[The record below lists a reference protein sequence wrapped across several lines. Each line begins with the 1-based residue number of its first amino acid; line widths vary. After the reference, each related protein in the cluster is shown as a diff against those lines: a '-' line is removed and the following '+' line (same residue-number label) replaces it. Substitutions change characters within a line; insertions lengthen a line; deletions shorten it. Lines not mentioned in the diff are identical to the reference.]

1 MSTHTPTQT
10 DTESGEA
17 KLKIQEKGQI
27 MSMVL
32 ASNDRHL
39 FLQIA
44 NEEIRVWDL
53 LDTVVLQRYRGPRC
67 GRFVIRSSLG
77 GFDQNL
83 IASGSEDSQI
93 YIWYRRTGELLRVLG
108 GHSASVSSIA
118 WSPKHPCLLA
128 SASDDHTV
136 RLWS

>member
-1 MSTHTPTQT
+1 M
-10 DTESGEA
+10 
-17 KLKIQEKGQI
+17 L
-27 MSMVL
+27 L
-32 ASNDRHL
+32 AANDRHL

-53 LDTVVLQRYRGPRC
+53 LDMVVLQRYRGPRC
-67 GRFVIRSSLG
+67 SRFVIRSSLG

-93 YIWYRRTGELLRVLG
+93 YIWYRRTGELLRVLS
-108 GHSASVSSIA
+108 GHSATVSSIA

-128 SASDDHTV
+128 SVSDDNTV
-136 RLWS
+136 RLWT